1 MSLHFSIESF
11 YHSGWLKWLLDRF
24 TFMCSAVHFFQFLSY
39 SSKFLL
45 RVRVWEIGHLLE
57 SGSVHILYFITTSK
71 YLLSDYYITS
81 LLFFLPSF
89 QIIFKWI
96 RRIII
101 CLSINSSLDYV
112 VNEIDHYSLP
122 LSNLNDMFLHHCL
135 QVCPQNAYHT
145 IKASAPLH
153 FVIHGPP
160 LLFAL
165 IQAVKVSFRR
175 VIKDS
180 DIEFEKNCNQETNSV
195 YIRTAQKGTT
205 FIFRAHNPLA
215 TRKCCNWQ
223 KLIAEN
229 VQLYVSTQLLNSCR
243 AIEYFNCVHIVGYS
257 KICKYC
263 KYPIN
268 F

>member
-1 MSLHFSIESF
+1 MTFHYSIESF
-11 YHSGWLKWLLDRF
+11 YHWGWSKWLLDRF
-24 TFMCSAVHFFQFLSY
+24 TFMCSAVQFFQFLSY

-89 QIIFKWI
+89 QIISKWI

-122 LSNLNDMFLHHCL
+122 LSNLNEMFLHHCL

-145 IKASAPLH
+145 KKLRHPCISSYMDRRYYLH
-153 FVIHGPP
+153 SYR
-160 LLFAL
+160 LY
-165 IQAVKVSFRR
+165 KWEVSIRR

-229 VQLYVSTQLLNSCR
+229 VQLYVSTQLLTSCR
-243 AIEYFNCVHIVGYS
+243 AIEYFNCVHIVG
-257 KICKYC
+257 
-263 KYPIN
+263 
-268 F
+268 